1 MNVMETS
8 TPQKGR
14 PYKSRKSRPCDACRR
29 RKVTCDM
36 PTGPPCRRCS
46 RIDHPCTFNEGPGPR
61 KRPALAGL
69 QVAFQQCAE
78 LLPEGSND
86 YLYTPAEAPPMQF
99 ETEGTMNALT
109 ESPSSTASS
118 ASLSRR
124 DSLDSPCIEGSL
136 EFVPGAFTF
145 YIGPTGVSDVHLLS
159 REYYNEQLHS
169 SPRVSGLR
177 YRLMNPV
184 SRYNPASHTIFG
196 VTDHALIH
204 KAEPKVD
211 ARVAATA
218 WTELWTMLS
227 PTAAWHLVHLYARYI
242 DPYYP
247 VLSRHQVPATPDTL
261 SNMPLALLTAICATT
276 LPFIMYDE
284 ALYTLLLHPPS
295 ARDLY
300 RLCWLGITQDL
311 HAPSMSTLQAC
322 LILQQRL
329 PTNLYLSDTAF
340 TWSLMSTAVAV
351 ANTIGL
357 HRDPSSWTSLPA
369 WERRLRRRLWWGLW
383 LTEKWIAFT
392 RGMPSHIREDEYD
405 VPMLSISDT
414 DDILDLI
421 ATHSCPEMT
430 SYLLYLT
437 LLTGILADIQ
447 QTYYTVRAVAR
458 TSTDL
463 EYSLD
468 AARSTRAR
476 LKDWRD
482 RLPDSFK
489 RRPYP
494 TSSQNSGSSP
504 QDLDGSGSL
513 YLSYIVTHMSLFRA
527 LLRPL
532 DAVPTLIAEYTD
544 SANAVIKG
552 ALLCVKEFV
561 EFIESLTGAQ
571 WNSFWHSWSR
581 PNFAVAGA
589 FMVHLLHIVSSP
601 SASGFSDEYDE
612 LQGWI
617 RRWRWVN
624 RISANGAA
632 GVKGLTN
639 LGVLKV
645 ETLLGS
651 LAE

>member
-1 MNVMETS
+1 MAEELALG
-8 TPQKGR
+8 GR

-46 RIDHPCTFNEGPGPR
+46 RINHACTFEHGPGPR
-61 KRPALAGL
+61 KRPALAAFNVGFRQYAEP
-69 QVAFQQCAE
+69 QVS
-78 LLPEGSND
+78 LPES
-86 YLYTPAEAPPMQF
+86 
-99 ETEGTMNALT
+99 
-109 ESPSSTASS
+109 SPLSTAMQVKPMEQVPALDMSS
-118 ASLSRR
+118 QSPLSSEGPMSVPQ
-124 DSLDSPCIEGSL
+124 DQMNSDEDPPIAGSL
-136 EFVPGAFTF
+136 EYVPGAFTF

-159 REYYNEQLHS
+159 RENYNEQLLS
-169 SPRVSGLR
+169 EPRVSGLR
-177 YRLMNPV
+177 YRRMNPNPT
-184 SRYNPASHTIFG
+184 YNAENTIFG
-196 VTDHALIH
+196 ITDHALLH
-204 KAEPKVD
+204 RAEPKVD
-211 ARVAATA
+211 ERVAATA

-227 PTAAWHLVHLYARYI
+227 PTAAWHLVQLYARYI

-247 VLSRHQVPATPDTL
+247 ILSRHQIPASPDTL

-295 ARDLY
+295 ATGLY
-300 RLCWLGITQDL
+300 RICWLDVTQDL

-329 PTNLYLSDTAF
+329 PTNMYLSDTAF
-340 TWSLMSTAVAV
+340 AWSLMSTAVAV

-357 HRDPSSWTSLPA
+357 HRDPSAWTSVPP

-392 RGMPSHIREDEYD
+392 RGMPSHIHEEEYD
-405 VPMLSISDT
+405 VPMLSESDT
-414 DDILDLI
+414 DDILDPT
-421 ATHSCPEMT
+421 AMAACPEVK
-430 SYLLYLT
+430 SYLFYLT
-437 LLTGILADIQ
+437 SLTAILADIQ
-447 QTYYTVRAVAR
+447 ATYYTVKAVNR
-458 TSTDL
+458 TSNDL
-463 EYSLD
+463 EYSLE
-468 AARSTRAR
+468 AARSTRAS
-476 LKDWRD
+476 LKEWRD
-482 RLPDSFK
+482 HLPESLK
-489 RRPYP
+489 RRQPNL
-494 TSSQNSGSSP
+494 QASP
-504 QDLDGSGSL
+504 QDLDGTGSL
-513 YLSYIVTHMSLFRA
+513 YLSYIVTHMTLFRA

-532 DAVPTLIAEYTD
+532 DTD
-544 SANAVIKG
+544 PSLASQCLESVRAVIKG

-561 EFIESLTGAQ
+561 EFIETLTGAQ

-581 PNFAVAGA
+581 PNFAIAGA
-589 FMVHLLHIVSSP
+589 FMVHLLYIVTGLTAGS
-601 SASGFSDEYDE
+601 FVDEYTE

-645 ETLLGS
+645 ETLLGP
-651 LAE
+651 LTE

>member
-1 MNVMETS
+1 MEPT
-8 TPQKGR
+8 TGGR

-46 RIDHPCTFNEGPGPR
+46 RIEHSCTFEQGPGPR
-61 KRPALAGL
+61 KRPALEFK
-69 QVAFQQCAE
+69 VAFQRYEEQKVS
-78 LLPEGSND
+78 P
-86 YLYTPAEAPPMQF
+86 PAAYPNSSEMAPTQF
-99 ETEGTMNALT
+99 DPVEVPALEMSS
-109 ESPSSTASS
+109 ESPSSTRSM
-118 ASLSRR
+118 SLEQDAIQRE
-124 DSLDSPCIEGSL
+124 SPPIDGSL

-145 YIGPTGVSDVHLLS
+145 YIGPTGVSDIHLLS
-159 REYYNEQLHS
+159 RESYDEQLLS
-169 SPRVSGLR
+169 EPRVSGLR
-177 YRLMNPV
+177 YRLMNSLSSPYHP
-184 SRYNPASHTIFG
+184 SEHTIFG
-196 VTDHALIH
+196 ITDHALLH
-204 KAEPKVD
+204 QAEPKVD
-211 ARVAATA
+211 DRVTATA

-227 PTAAWHLVHLYARYI
+227 PTAAWHLVQLYARYI

-247 VLSRHQVPATPDTL
+247 ILSRHQIPSSADTL

-276 LPFIMYDE
+276 LPFIMYDD

-300 RLCWLGITQDL
+300 RICWLGITQDL

-329 PTNLYLSDTAF
+329 PTNIYLSDTAF

-351 ANTIGL
+351 AHTIGL
-357 HRDPSSWTSLPA
+357 HRDPSSWTSVAP

-392 RGMPSHIREDEYD
+392 RGMPSHITEDESD
-405 VPMLSISDT
+405 VPLLSLT
-414 DDILDLI
+414 DPADILDPT
-421 ATHSCPEMT
+421 ATASCPEIS
-430 SYLLYLT
+430 SYLFYLT
-437 LLTGILADIQ
+437 SLTTILADIQ
-447 QTYYTVRAVAR
+447 KTYYTVKAVNR
-458 TSTDL
+458 TSSDL
-463 EYSLD
+463 GYSLD

-482 RLPDSFK
+482 HLPESLK
-489 RRPYP
+489 RQRPSTQ
-494 TSSQNSGSSP
+494 TSVRDT
-504 QDLDGSGSL
+504 DLDGTGSL
-513 YLSYIVTHMSLFRA
+513 YLSYIVTHMTLFRA
-527 LLRPL
+527 LMRPL
-532 DAVPTLIAEYTD
+532 DTAPTLVTAYPD
-544 SANAVIKG
+544 SAKAVMKG

-561 EFIESLTGAQ
+561 EFVESLTGAQ

-581 PNFAVAGA
+581 PNFAIAGA
-589 FMVHLLHIVSSP
+589 FMVHLLHIITGP
-601 SASGFSDEYDE
+601 TATGGFEDEYRE

-632 GVKGLTN
+632 GAKGLTN

-645 ETLLGS
+645 ETLLGT

>member
-1 MNVMETS
+1 MTEDLA
-8 TPQKGR
+8 PGGR

-36 PTGPPCRRCS
+36 PSGPPCRRCT
-46 RIDHPCTFNEGPGPR
+46 RIDHACTFEQGPGPR
-61 KRPALAGL
+61 KRPALA
-69 QVAFQQCAE
+69 AFKGVQEYADSQL
-78 LLPEGSND
+78 LLPEIIPREAGQFDPTEVPALDMSSHSPVSSGSPMS
-86 YLYTPAEAPPMQF
+86 LQERMTFHEGPPI
-99 ETEGTMNALT
+99 
-109 ESPSSTASS
+109 S
-118 ASLSRR
+118 
-124 DSLDSPCIEGSL
+124 GSL

-159 REYYNEQLHS
+159 RENYNDQLLS
-169 SPRVSGLR
+169 EPRVSGLR
-177 YRLMNPV
+177 YRRMNP
-184 SRYNPASHTIFG
+184 SPTYTADNTIFG
-196 VTDHALIH
+196 ITDHALLH

-211 ARVAATA
+211 ERVAATA

-227 PTAAWHLVHLYARYI
+227 PTAAWHLVQLYARYI

-247 VLSRHQVPATPDTL
+247 ILSRHQIPASPDTL
-261 SNMPLALLTAICATT
+261 SNMPLALLTSICATT

-295 ARDLY
+295 ATDLY
-300 RLCWLGITQDL
+300 RICWLGITQDL

-357 HRDPSSWTSLPA
+357 HRDPSSWTSVPP

-392 RGMPSHIREDEYD
+392 RGMPSHIHEEEYD
-405 VPMLSISDT
+405 VPLLLESDT
-414 DDILDLI
+414 DDILDLT
-421 ATHSCPEMT
+421 ATAACPEIK
-430 SYLLYLT
+430 SYLFYLAS
-437 LLTGILADIQ
+437 LTTILADIQ
-447 QTYYTVRAVAR
+447 TTYYTVKAVNR
-458 TSTDL
+458 TSSDL
-463 EYSLD
+463 QYSLD

-476 LKDWRD
+476 LKEWRD
-482 RLPDSFK
+482 HLPDSL
-489 RRPYP
+489 RRRQPN
-494 TSSQNSGSSP
+494 QQANSH
-504 QDLDGSGSL
+504 DLDGTGSL
-513 YLSYIVTHMSLFRA
+513 YLSYIITHMTLFRA

-532 DAVPTLIAEYTD
+532 DIGPTLVSEYPD
-544 SANAVIKG
+544 SARAVIRG
-552 ALLCVKEFV
+552 ALLCVREFV
-561 EFIESLTGAQ
+561 EFVETLAGAQ
-571 WNSFWHSWSR
+571 WNAFWHSWSR
-581 PNFAVAGA
+581 PNFAIAGA
-589 FMVHLLHIVSSP
+589 FMVHLLHIVTSP
-601 SASGFSDEYDE
+601 TAGIFLDEYAE

-645 ETLLGS
+645 ETLLGT
-651 LAE
+651 LTE

>member
-1 MNVMETS
+1 MEN
-8 TPQKGR
+8 PKGR

-36 PTGPPCRRCS
+36 PTGPPCRRCN
-46 RIDHPCTFNEGPGPR
+46 RIDQPCTFQEGPGPR

-78 LLPEGSND
+78 LLPEVSND
-86 YLYTPAEAPPMQF
+86 YLYTPSETVPMQF
-99 ETEGTMNALT
+99 ETEETMDMSS
-109 ESPSSTASS
+109 ESPESASSS
-118 ASLSRR
+118 ASHARM
-124 DSLDSPCIEGSL
+124 DSLDSPRIEGSL

-159 REYYNEQLHS
+159 REHYNEHLHS
-169 SPRVSGLR
+169 PPRVSGLR

-184 SRYNPASHTIFG
+184 SSYNPASHTIFG
-196 VTDHALIH
+196 ITDHALIH

-227 PTAAWHLVHLYARYI
+227 PTAAWHLVQLYARYI

-247 VLSRHQVPATPDTL
+247 ILSRHQIPASPDTL

-300 RLCWLGITQDL
+300 RICWLGITQDL
-311 HAPSMSTLQAC
+311 HAPTLSTLQAC

-340 TWSLMSTAVAV
+340 TWSLMSTAVSV

-357 HRDPSSWTSLPA
+357 HRDPSSWTSVPA

-383 LTEKWIAFT
+383 LTEKWIAYT
-392 RGMPSHIREDEYD
+392 RGMPSHISDDEFD
-405 VPMLSISDT
+405 VPTLALSET
-414 DDILDLI
+414 DDLLDPA
-421 ATHSCPEMT
+421 ATKTCPEMRA
-430 SYLLYLT
+430 YLFYLT
-437 LLTGILADIQ
+437 SLTRILADIQ
-447 QTYYTVRAVAR
+447 HTYYTVKAVAR

-482 RLPDSFK
+482 RLPESLK
-489 RRPYP
+489 RRSS
-494 TSSQNSGSSP
+494 TSSLSVHSASASP

-532 DAVPTLIAEYTD
+532 DAVPSLVCDCTD
-544 SANAVIKG
+544 SAKAVIKG

-561 EFIESLTGAQ
+561 EFVEGLTGAQ

-581 PNFAVAGA
+581 PNFAIAGA
-589 FMVHLLHIVSSP
+589 FMVHLLHIVTSP
-601 SASGFSDEYDE
+601 SAADFSDEYHE